1 MLHAPVW
8 FMLHA
13 PAWFQSVHT
22 RWPRVLLLLTIAAIA
37 VVAIVLQP
45 DVMTSDLDDQMVV
58 NYVLN

>member
-22 RWPRVLLLLTIAAIA
+22 RWLRVLLLLTIAAIA

-45 DVMTSDLDDQMVV
+45 DVMTSDLDDPMVV